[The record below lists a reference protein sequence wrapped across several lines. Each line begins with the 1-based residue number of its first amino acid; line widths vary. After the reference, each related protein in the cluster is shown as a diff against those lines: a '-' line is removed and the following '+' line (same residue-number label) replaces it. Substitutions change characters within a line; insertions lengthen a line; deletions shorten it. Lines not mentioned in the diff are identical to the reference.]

1 MTSKRK
7 ATDSQGP
14 NSDFCDFL
22 SELADYERNVNRN
35 IHKYNAYRTAASSLS
50 KHPVR
55 IKSGKE
61 ARELK
66 GVGEKIAD
74 KIDEFISSGKLR
86 KLEEIRKDDT
96 SQAITLLTKI
106 SGIGPAAAQKLVK
119 EGIMNIEDL
128 KKNTEKLN
136 HHQKIGLKY
145 FEDFEKKIPR
155 EEMEVLEKKIIE
167 LCKQADKDYLVTIC
181 GSYRRGLKESGDID
195 VLVTHPSYSSTDP
208 KKPKLLKEIIEK
220 MEKAQFVK
228 ETLSLGDAKF
238 MGVCCLQDDY
248 PFRRIDIRI
257 FPNDQY
263 FCATLYFT
271 GSNLFNQQ
279 MRSHAIEKGFT
290 LNEYCIRPIGS
301 RGNPGESL
309 PVSSEKEI
317 FEYIDYPYKEPHER
331 NI

>member
-1 MTSKRK
+1 MVR
-7 ATDSQGP
+7 GPP
-14 NSDFCDFL
+14 NSYPVTSANFRYQTL
-22 SELADYERNVNRN
+22 ISELADYERNVNRN

-181 GSYRRGLKESGDID
+181 GSYRR
-195 VLVTHPSYSSTDP
+195 VF
-208 KKPKLLKEIIEK
+208 
-220 MEKAQFVK
+220 Q
-228 ETLSLGDAKF
+228 
-238 MGVCCLQDDY
+238 
-248 PFRRIDIRI
+248 
-257 FPNDQY
+257 
-263 FCATLYFT
+263 
-271 GSNLFNQQ
+271 
-279 MRSHAIEKGFT
+279 
-290 LNEYCIRPIGS
+290 
-301 RGNPGESL
+301 GNPGESL